1 MAKAQKQPTHGTT
14 PASAPAQR
22 GAAAP
27 PRPAPASP
35 ARPSATED
43 QVRLCAYLK
52 WEAAGK
58 PTGGDITFWAEAERE
73 LRAAR

>member
-1 MAKAQKQPTHGTT
+1 MRKKGPKDTKHEDTKHEDT
-14 PASAPAQR
+14 KHDER
-22 GAAAP
+22 RAAE
-27 PRPAPASP
+27 PAPAGNGP
-35 ARPSATED
+35 PTEEEI
-43 QVRLCAYLK
+43 RLCAYLK